1 MRIPD
6 YSGGDSPMGRDVEV
20 SSQLAAQDRELQAKM
35 DKVIQL
41 RREAKAEE
49 ARANA
54 KIEKYLSKMPD
65 GVDTSKIPSAARG
78 ELAGWAK
85 SKHIEF
91 GNYAQQ
97 AAIAES
103 SGDYAKAVTYK
114 QKMMEV
120 EQQFKNLDAQF
131 TNFKNYKDNFLK
143 DAENGLISNAVNP
156 KKRSLLSSVY
166 TDEMILEITDEGN
179 IMFTDETGYLKFD
192 DIPDYTVKNNKGASE
207 ILKMNDSLFNSGTRI
222 SSSKERL
229 LRMKLQNIT
238 KSRDEV
244 LSLATDDFI
253 TEGGLGIL
261 DQDLL
266 YNTERTDELRNKV
279 IDSYMQM
286 FKETSNKSYNQKQ
299 SRSNRGSAL
308 SEKDAVVQIQSLAEA
323 MKTGDAEKINDALG
337 KGFDVMDSEIEKG
350 KIEIFNSKDELVVI
364 DPKNVNELTKLFKLK
379 NIPKRMWPDLNLID
393 KMKIAKD
400 ANDIYENKEI
410 KDPSYYIEKY
420 KHTVQK

>member
-1 MRIPD
+1 
-6 YSGGDSPMGRDVEV
+6 MGRDVEV

-49 ARANA
+49 ARSNA
-54 KIEKYLSKMPD
+54 KIEKYLSQMPD
-65 GVDTSKIPSAARG
+65 GVDTSKVPSSARG
-78 ELAGWAK
+78 ELQGWAK

-97 AAIAES
+97 AAVAES
-103 SGDYAKAVTYK
+103 QGDYSTAISYK
-114 QKMMEV
+114 QKMAQV
-120 EQQFKNLDAQF
+120 EQQFKNLDSQLS
-131 TNFKNYKDNFLK
+131 NFKQYKDTFLK
-143 DAENGLISNAVNP
+143 DAEDGAISNALNP
-156 KKRSLLSSVY
+156 KKRALLSSVY
-166 TDEMILEITDEGN
+166 TDDMIMEFTDEGT

-207 ILKMNDSLFNSGTRI
+207 ILKMNDSLFNSGSRI

-229 LRMKLQNIT
+229 LKMKLQNIT

-266 YNTERTDELRNKV
+266 YNVERTDELRNKV

-286 FKETSNKSYNQKQ
+286 FKETANLSYSQKQ
-299 SRSNRGSAL
+299 SRANNGSAL
-308 SEKDAVVQIQSLAEA
+308 SERDAMAQIKGLADA
-323 MKTGDAEKINDALG
+323 MKTGDPEAINEVLG
-337 KGFDVMDSEIEKG
+337 KGFDVMQSDIEKG
-350 KIEIFNSKDELVVI
+350 KIEIFNSKDEMVVI
-364 DPKNVNELTKLFKLK
+364 DPTDINELTKLFKLK
-379 NIPKRMWPDLNLID
+379 NIPERMWPDLSLID
-393 KMKIAKD
+393 KMKLAKD

-410 KDPSYYIEKY
+410 KDPSYYIDKY
-420 KHTVQK
+420 KHTVQKS

>member
-6 YSGGDSPMGRDVEV
+6 YSGGDSPMGRDAEV
-20 SSQLAAQDRELQAKM
+20 SNQLAAQDKQLQNQM
-35 DKVIQL
+35 NQVIQM

-49 ARANA
+49 ARSNA
-54 KIEKYLSKMPD
+54 KIEKYLSKMPQ
-65 GVDTSKIPSAARG
+65 GVDTSKIPDAARG
-78 ELAGWAK
+78 EIQGWAK

-97 AAIAES
+97 AAVAES
-103 SGDYAKAVTYK
+103 QGDYATAINFK
-114 QKMMEV
+114 QKMMSV
-120 EQQFKNLDAQF
+120 EQQFKTLDSQLS
-131 TNFKNYKDNFLK
+131 NFKDYKDSFLK
-143 DAENGLISNAVNP
+143 DAEDGLISNAVNP

-166 TDEMILEITDEGN
+166 TDDMILEVADEGT

-207 ILKMNDSLFNSGTRI
+207 ILQMNDSLFNKGSRI
-222 SSSKERL
+222 SPSQERL

-266 YNTERTDELRNKV
+266 YNNERTDELRDKV
-279 IDSYMQM
+279 IESYMQM
-286 FKETSNKSYNQKQ
+286 FKETSNVSYNQRQ
-299 SRSNRGSAL
+299 AQANNGSAL
-308 SEKDAVVQIQSLAEA
+308 SERDATAAMQGLAAA
-323 MKTGDAEKINDALG
+323 MKSGDPQAINEVLG
-337 KGFDVMDSEIEKG
+337 KGFDVMESDIEKG
-350 KIEIFNSKDELVVI
+350 KIEIFTPNNDMLVI
-364 DPKNVNELTKLFKLK
+364 DPTDINQLTKLFELK
-379 NIPKRMWPDLNLID
+379 NIPKRMWPDLSLLD
-393 KMKIAKD
+393 KAKIAKD

-420 KHTVQK
+420 K